1 MVPLSPTLAGELKLC
16 SPPPPGRLFP
26 RHDGQPGPVPAHLV
40 SHLANEHLHS
50 LESELTLHKL
60 RHRFGTQVLRA
71 SGNLR
76 HAQEALRHRSITSTQ
91 LYTAV
96 TNVELATVVNAVPPA
111 TSTPPPH
118 QRIGGFQ

>member
-1 MVPLSPTLAGELKLC
+1 MVPLSATLAGELRLC
-16 SPPPPGRLFP
+16 DLPRRGWLFP

-50 LESELTLHKL
+50 LGIESTLHKL

-91 LYTAV
+91 IYTAV
-96 TNVELATVVNAVPPA
+96 TNVELAAVVNAVPSV
-111 TSTPPPH
+111 TDHRMVTH
-118 QRIGGFQ
+118 DR